1 MSVKDIL
8 LGLYLIDSCLDV
20 CFIFFLQW

>member
-8 LGLYLIDSCLDV
+8 NKV
-20 CFIFFLQW
+20 